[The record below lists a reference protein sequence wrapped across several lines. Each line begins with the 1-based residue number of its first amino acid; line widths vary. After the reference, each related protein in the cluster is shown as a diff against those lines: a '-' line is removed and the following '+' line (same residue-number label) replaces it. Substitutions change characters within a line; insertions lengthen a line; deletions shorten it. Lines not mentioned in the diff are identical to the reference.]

1 LKKSALTASM
11 VMAEGRRA
19 TVAIFSSLRSNRY
32 RDQLGKFAEAFGC
45 DVELVFFTSG
55 TWKMQ
60 VVEL

>member
-1 LKKSALTASM
+1 M